1 MTLSASASY
10 ALLAALTVAFVA
22 IMVYITRTHLRNM
35 RALDERVARLAA
47 DRAESEKTLRTT
59 IKIIEQ
65 HSRGQ
70 FQPVDPV
77 VGIGPG
83 YYVTKNADSTQT
95 VTIVD

>member
-10 ALLAALTVAFVA
+10 AFLAALAAVFVA
-22 IMVYITRTHLRNM
+22 VMVYITRTHLRNM

-47 DRAESEKTLRTT
+47 ERAESEKTLRTT
-59 IKIIEQ
+59 VKLIEQ
-65 HSRGQ
+65 HARGE